1 MSRASGANFV
11 DFADFWSARLSG
23 FLTTKWRYLVT
34 TTLPL
39 HLPVTWRNR
48 YDYHPVDRVWHCRQA
63 LIKDRFPTIVIVN
76 LGSDYELERN
86 ERTGLVTGAIAH

>member
-1 MSRASGANFV
+1 VSRASGANFV

-76 LGSDYELERN
+76 N
-86 ERTGLVTGAIAH
+86 EWDNESADKKRTVLVIRGRAH